1 MTKKF
6 QEYLQESSLSRLWS
20 HNEKH
25 DCGAMTA
32 FRVAAEC
39 GEGEKYS
46 KSDNAKRNKSLLA
59 KIKSKGYG
67 ATTLKGRYPEGGKS
81 VTEISYF
88 IVDLEDGGNLEND
101 MKKFGEDFEQDS
113 VLFVPKGAIQNKSK
127 AHLIGTNHCKNNWLG
142 YHKTE
147 TFNKGKMGYDSPI
160 YTSYVNG
167 RPFIF
172 EEVCDEILNPGNG
185 MGWWSLHSVA
195 DKHWSKIEI
204 TNGEEE

>member
-1 MTKKF
+1 MAKKF
-6 QEYLQESSLSRLWS
+6 QEYLQESSLSRLWR

-39 GEGEKYS
+39 GGGEKYS

-172 EEVCDEILNPGNG
+172 EEVGDEILNPGNG

-204 TNGEEE
+204 TNGEE

>member
-1 MTKKF
+1 MAKKF

-172 EEVCDEILNPGNG
+172 EEVCDGILNPGNG

>member
-1 MTKKF
+1 MMTKKF
-6 QEYLQESSLSRLWS
+6 QEYLQESSLSRLWR

-39 GEGEKYS
+39 GGGEKYS

-88 IVDLEDGGNLEND
+88 IVDLEDCGNLEND

-172 EEVCDEILNPGNG
+172 QEVGDEILNPGNG
-185 MGWWSLHSVA
+185 MGWRSLHSVA

-204 TNGEEE
+204 TNGEE

>member
-6 QEYLQESSLSRLWS
+6 QEYLQESSLSRLWR

-39 GEGEKYS
+39 GGGEKYS

-172 EEVCDEILNPGNG
+172 EEVGDEILNPGNG

-204 TNGEEE
+204 TNGEE